1 MPSGLWPR
9 AHGRGSP
16 SLQPW
21 SSLPSCPR
29 VPAVPAPGVVATV
42 PRPSSRPWLRASP
55 PFTRRL
61 WSTQRLTA
69 AAVGRTLTRQSLPIR
84 AARAPMPAP
93 TSRRTAASRR
103 RPKVIPAAATLSP
116 ATRRLPFR
124 SAPNPTSVPTQRPSL
139 MAFTRRR
146 SKTVGCP
153 WPSTARC
160 CRSMPVRCGCSTGC
174 GGTET
179 GPGVSMPCMALRLP
193 SGFLSRSFPRSFLMA
208 TFLVWAA
215 MALSPLAGGQTASC
229 GVCTACECCGCCE
242 SGTCSC
248 SACRCTC
255 CEAGASQAE
264 GCCTVS
270 AGADRA
276 PQAEQAGCCG
286 SGCCK

>member
-193 SGFLSRSFPRSFLMA
+193 SGFLSFHVLSQGAFSCPRSSSGPPWPSLPW
-208 TFLVWAA
+208 LVVRPHRAVCALPANAA
-215 MALSPLAGGQTASC
+215 DAA
-229 GVCTACECCGCCE
+229 
-242 SGTCSC
+242 
-248 SACRCTC
+248 
-255 CEAGASQAE
+255 
-264 GCCTVS
+264 
-270 AGADRA
+270 RA
-276 PQAEQAGCCG
+276 APARAARAAAPAVRPVPPRQRAAAP
-286 SGCCK
+286 